1 MTASDHPREI
11 RLRSSVPVFLV
22 ADVDATC
29 AWYVEQLGFA
39 VAGIFPPRPPSVWA
53 SLQRDG
59 AEIMVQG
66 LRGYRKP
73 DVYDQRD
80 GGVWHVYVRMNGVKR
95 FYESLQDRPFIRRP
109 LCKQPY
115 GDWEFEVE
123 DLNGYLLVFGGDET
137 VD

>member
-1 MTASDHPREI
+1 MSDHPHDI
-11 RLRSSVPVFLV
+11 RLRSAAPVFLV
-22 ADVDATC
+22 DDVNAT
-29 AWYVEQLGFA
+29 AEWYATYLGFET
-39 VAGIFPPRPPSVWA
+39 VGMFPPTPPAAWA
-53 SLQRDG
+53 SVQRGG
-59 AEIMVQG
+59 AEIMLQG

-73 DVYDQRD
+73 DVYDRRD
-80 GGVWHVYVRMNGVKR
+80 GGVWHVYVRMNGVLR
-95 FYESLQDRPFIRRP
+95 FYESIKHGPFIKSQ